1 MSDLRAEL
9 TESLDE
15 AEWEWLIPHVQRD
28 AVILV
33 ALELNLVDVGVAIA
47 NDNTAS
53 VQQWISEQLIT
64 KPTTIQV
71 GEWNGDPL
79 SGLPQRNK
87 RFNTL
92 IVQPYVLVQ
101 EIITA

>member
-9 TESLDE
+9 IENLDE

-47 NDNTAS
+47 SDRTPS
-53 VQQWISEQLIT
+53 VQQWIDEQLIT
-64 KPTTIQV
+64 KPTTAQL
-71 GEWNGDPL
+71 GEWNRDAT
-79 SGLPQRNK
+79 K

-101 EIITA
+101 EIIAA